1 MPSKSQR
8 AASRQAKMRKNKKR
22 GKIASRVFNSA
33 PTADISQNSLD
44 PSIDTAVSR
53 PSSSEKIVSRSS
65 TNSAQASTVDSTSPV
80 YPHLSRELRRIL
92 VLAVIMFGILGI
104 SYFVLI
110 N

>member
-8 AASRQAKMRKNKKR
+8 AASRQAKMRKNKKG

-33 PTADISQNSLD
+33 PSSDISQNSLD
-44 PSIDTAVSR
+44 PSIDTPV
-53 PSSSEKIVSRSS
+53 SSSSTNEKIVSGSS
-65 TNSAQASTVDSTSPV
+65 SNSPQASTVESTSPV
-80 YPHLSRELRRIL
+80 YPHLPRELRRIL

-104 SYFVLI
+104 SYFIFI